1 MRLVLAVA
9 AVALLAAPAA
19 SPTERATGKT
29 IGLRGSA
36 QSVAADGSRVA
47 IRVWD
52 GKCASGAVWEPVT
65 NKVVRFAAA
74 RGCDPDIEFDS
85 LTLAGS
91 RVVWVDFN
99 TGNHAY
105 CQGPFTATLSSPKA
119 KNLGRCPDE
128 PDNQDLYWDFDG
140 DGSLLVARSYTLCEA
155 NCAPDYSR
163 IYDDSPTLYR
173 LGASAKKLADLND
186 DTKLL
191 DVAGSRILLL
201 ERPGTLVLYSAAGDR
216 GLAITAGAGTG
227 GFSGGDVVGVKERT
241 KLTVYDG
248 KTGSVKTTRTLLG
261 LAKFRDAEGGLVAY
275 VSSTVFGTSLRVLR
289 LADGRDRVVAKLK
302 GFVDLDLEPSG
313 LFYAWNASKG
323 EKPGRVTFVPIAQI
337 QKLLR

>member
-1 MRLVLAVA
+1 MRLALAVA

-19 SPTERATGKT
+19 SPTRSAPSPGKT
-29 IGLRGSA
+29 IGTRGSA

-47 IRVWD
+47 IRAF
-52 GKCASGAVWEPVT
+52 GKCGSGAVWEPAT
-65 NKVVRFAAA
+65 NKVVRFTGAS
-74 RGCDPDIEFDS
+74 GCAPDIEFDS

-91 RVVWVDFN
+91 RVAWVDFN

-105 CQGPFTATLSSPKA
+105 CDGVFTATLAAPKA
-119 KNLGRCPDE
+119 TNLGVCDG
-128 PDNQDLYWDFDG
+128 DQDLYWDFAG
-140 DGSLLVARSYTLCEA
+140 DGALLVARSYTLCEA

-163 IYDDSPTLYR
+163 IYDASPKLYL
-173 LGASAKKLADLND
+173 LGASAKKLADLKD

-191 DVAGSRILLL
+191 AVAGSRILLL
-201 ERPGTLVLYSAAGDR
+201 ERPGTLVVYSASGDR
-216 GLAITAGAGTG
+216 GLAVKAGAGTG
-227 GFSGGDVVGVKERT
+227 GFSGGDLVGVKERT

-289 LADGRDRVVAKLK
+289 IADGRDRVVAKLK

-313 LFYAWNASKG
+313 LFYAWNAAKG
-323 EKPGRVTFVPIAQI
+323 DKPGRVTFVPMAKIEKA
-337 QKLLR
+337 LR

>member
-1 MRLVLAVA
+1 MRFALAVA

-19 SPTERATGKT
+19 SPTRSTTGKT

-36 QSVAADGSRVA
+36 QSIAADGSRVA
-47 IRVWD
+47 IRAWAKD
-52 GKCASGAVWEPVT
+52 CASGAVWEPAT
-65 NKVVRFAAA
+65 NKVVRFTAAH
-74 RGCDPDIEFDS
+74 GCAPDIEFDS

-91 RVVWVDFN
+91 RVAWVDFD

-119 KNLGRCPDE
+119 TNLGECPFE

-155 NCAPDYSR
+155 DCAPDYSR
-163 IYDDSPTLYR
+163 IYDASPVLYR
-173 LGASAKKLADLND
+173 VSASATKLAGLKD

-191 DVAGSRILLL
+191 DVSGSRILLL
-201 ERPGTLVLYSAAGDR
+201 ERPGTLVLYSAAGKR
-216 GLAITAGAGTG
+216 GLAIAAGAGTG
-227 GFSGGDVVGVKERT
+227 GLGGDDVVGVKERT

-248 KTGSVKTTRTLLG
+248 KTGTAKATRTLVG
-261 LAKFRDAEGGLVAY
+261 NAKFRDAEGGLVAY
-275 VSSTVFGTSLRVLR
+275 VSSTVFGTAVRVLR

-302 GFVDLDLEPSG
+302 GFVDLDLEPTG
-313 LFYAWNASKG
+313 LFYAWNAAKG
-323 EKPGRVTFVPIAQI
+323 DKPGRVTFMPMTEI
-337 QKLLR
+337 QKALR

>member
-19 SPTERATGKT
+19 SPTGRATGKT
-29 IGLRGSA
+29 IGTRGSA
-36 QSVAADGSRVA
+36 QSIAADGSRVA
-47 IRVWD
+47 IRAFRNC
-52 GKCASGAVWEPVT
+52 GSGAVWEPAT
-65 NKVVRFAAA
+65 NKVVRFTGAS
-74 RGCDPDIEFDS
+74 GCDPDIEFDS

-91 RVVWVDFN
+91 RVAWVDFD

-105 CQGPFTATLSSPKA
+105 CQGPFTATVSSPKA
-119 KNLGRCPDE
+119 KNLGTCPDE

-155 NCAPDYSR
+155 DCAPDYSR
-163 IYDDSPTLYR
+163 IYEDSPTLYR
-173 LGASAKKLADLND
+173 VGASAKKLANLKD

-191 DVAGSRILLL
+191 DVSGSRILLL
-201 ERPGTLVLYSAAGDR
+201 ERPGTLAVYSAAGRR
-216 GLAITAGAGTG
+216 GLAIKAGAGTG

-248 KTGSVKTTRTLLG
+248 KSGSAKATRTLLG
-261 LAKFRDAEGGLVAY
+261 NAKFRDADGGLVAY
-275 VSSTVFGTSLRVLR
+275 VSSTVFGTSLHLLR

-313 LFYAWNASKG
+313 LFYAWNEAKG
-323 EKPGRVTFVPIAQI
+323 DKPGRVSFLPMAEI
-337 QKLLR
+337 QKALR